1 MRLEPL
7 ARAAQALNVSTD
19 YLLDLTDDPTP
30 ASVLAD
36 RVRESIS
43 PTHLPVPFMR
53 DVHAAA
59 RSGELVF
66 EESDDLQINLARAAL
81 PGWTRPGALICI
93 RATGE
98 SMVPTVR
105 DGDLL
110 AIDRSH
116 AEPLSNELFVART
129 SDGLVVKRLQ
139 RLGRQWHLISDNP
152 AYPSRPASGDD
163 SLTGRVAWIG
173 PATTLR
179 V

>member
-30 ASVLAD
+30 ASVLAA
-36 RVRESIS
+36 RWRES
-43 PTHLPVPFMR
+43 TYLPVPFMR

-59 RSGELVF
+59 GSGELVF
-66 EESDDLQINLARAAL
+66 EESDDLRTAISRAAL
-81 PGWTRPGALICI
+81 PAWARPATLICI

-110 AIDRSH
+110 VIDRAH
-116 AEPLSNELFVART
+116 TEPLPNKLFVART

-139 RLGRQWHLISDNP
+139 RANRRWHFVSDNP
-152 AYPSRPASGDD
+152 RHLPRPVGADD

-173 PATTLR
+173 PATTSR
-179 V
+179 A